1 MDNPHGFRKE
11 IILMRKIV
19 KKLAALG
26 VAAALAATAAIS
38 VSAARVENQKLIVRT
53 NGGTIEMFS
62 TESGGRLLFTA
73 SDYRGETGGGTSR
86 CYIGLNG
93 SCSSLYFSN
102 DEVDQENLEIRGT
115 AEESDIDIVRSIRLI
130 NNSVTG
136 EKDLAE
142 LTLTLTNNSSETKSV
157 GGKFFLDT
165 MVEGNDSAPFRVA
178 GVGAITYKTQF
189 EGDSI
194 PASFQAFDSLQNP
207 KTIGT
212 GTFAAGAGKPDV
224 VQFRNWGDRRYPL
237 VPELNTSE
245 KIGDSA
251 VNVIWRERSLAPGE
265 SLVCRTYYG
274 LGIIDV
280 SNESELKLGAT
291 KLDGSFTLNS
301 DGTGYN
307 PVRIT
312 SYVSNAGSVS
322 LSDVNMYLD
331 LPAGVTVNGG
341 SSCAVGSLETGA
353 ESQNTWTLNA
363 VLSSVKRTVT
373 VTINAKSAQT
383 GVVAP
388 VSCIFT
394 IPAIDGAEPIVE
406 PDTTAP
412 ATTAPATTAP
422 ASTAASSARTSS
434 AATDPTQATNVTDA
448 TSNTS
453 AATTAAPT
461 TAPAS
466 KDEATKSEATKS
478 EASNG
483 TVKTGEAFPAI
494 AVLLTLV
501 AGVGAIYFYRR
512 KISAD

>member
-1 MDNPHGFRKE
+1 
-11 IILMRKIV
+11 
-19 KKLAALG
+19 
-26 VAAALAATAAIS
+26 
-38 VSAARVENQKLIVRT
+38 
-53 NGGTIEMFS
+53 MFS

-237 VPELNTSE
+237 VP
-245 KIGDSA
+245 
-251 VNVIWRERSLAPGE
+251 GE

-291 KLDGSFTLNS
+291 KLDGSFTINS

-363 VLSSVKRTVT
+363 APSSVKRTVT

-383 GVVAP
+383 GAVAP
-388 VSCIFT
+388 VSYIFT

-434 AATDPTQATNVTDA
+434 AATDPTQATTVTDA